1 MPSFADNIKPDEA
14 WTGFY
19 LRTFMR
25 QHSKEKDLAKGLGLK
40 PVDPNAPA
48 PAASGQQ

>member
-1 MPSFADNIKPDEA
+1 
-14 WTGFY
+14 
-19 LRTFMR
+19 MR
-25 QHSKEKDLAKGLGLK
+25 QHSKEKELAKQLGLK